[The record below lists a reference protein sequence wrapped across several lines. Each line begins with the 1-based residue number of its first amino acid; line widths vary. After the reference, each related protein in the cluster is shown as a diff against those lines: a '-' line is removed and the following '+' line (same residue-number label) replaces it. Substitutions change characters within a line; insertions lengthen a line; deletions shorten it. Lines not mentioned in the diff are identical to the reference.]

1 MSDTTSTRNSVPM
14 ILGFIGGALVI
25 AGAFFSWIA
34 PATSAEGTSMPISLF
49 WSTEFSTTDSNPSFL
64 ASAGFIVILI
74 EAITLIGALLN
85 RGGWVLYGGILALIA
100 FVLIAISLMRE
111 RSWRSESATTG
122 SESGRSASGQWSP
135 SRPRW
140 WAAACAPSTRA
151 TRPYVLVR

>member
-1 MSDTTSTRNSVPM
+1 MSDTTSTRNSVTM

-34 PATSAEGTSMPISLF
+34 PATSAEGTSMPFSFF

-74 EAITLIGALLN
+74 GAITLIGALLN

-100 FVLIAISLMRE
+100 FVLIAISLMRVE
-111 RSWRSESATTG
+111 VVEIGIGDYGLGVWAIGLGAVVSI
-122 SESGRSASGQWSP
+122 
-135 SRPRW
+135 
-140 WAAACAPSTRA
+140 AAAMVGRRLHA
-151 TRPYVLVR
+151 